1 VRTIVVGPSD
11 YCDPAALL
19 GVLEHAA
26 DGGRG
31 LVVSE
36 VVSAGAGGWDALAV
50 RLALANQL
58 PVRVIHDPARRL
70 DYAEAVVAVFVNAE
84 PDPATESLVAD
95 AAARGLTVRTY
106 RQA

>member
-1 VRTIVVGPSD
+1 MRTIVAGPPD
-11 YCDPAALL
+11 YCDPDALL
-19 GVLEHAA
+19 SVLEHAA
-26 DGGRG
+26 DGGNG

-58 PVRVIHDPARRL
+58 PVRVIHDPSQRL

-84 PDPATESLVAD
+84 PDLATESLVAD
-95 AAARGLTVRTY
+95 AEARGLTVQTY
-106 RQA
+106 REA